1 MISTRRM
8 PHPKIREKE
17 DKRLLKSKTFK
28 STNFLRHPGIRQCL
42 LPLAA
47 CSLAGL
53 LADSANAQSR
63 IQPSGIFF
71 AKSTVVAETLPDAPE
86 AVSSSSVMPTAPI
99 AIVADGHSSATLKMA
114 GPYDKYIEP
123 GQSVPQINAHDK
135 FVLGVK
141 DAFSPF
147 SFVGWLIGAG
157 YEQAADSSPNYG
169 HNSVAFGKRLGAGAL
184 RNVSEGIFG
193 DSILAPILHEDPRY
207 YKMGPGH
214 NFVKR
219 IAYSGTRA
227 IIIRK
232 DNGGNTFNFA
242 QLGGNLG
249 GAMLTNVYYPDLN
262 RGFTQTAETFG
273 TSVGGSALGFVV
285 SEFLSGFLQAVHLQ
299 HHD

>member
-8 PHPKIREKE
+8 PHPQTREEE
-17 DKRLLKSKTFK
+17 DKRLPKSETLN
-28 STNFLRHPGIRQCL
+28 SNNLLRYHKVRRCL
-42 LPLAA
+42 LPLAVCA
-47 CSLAGL
+47 LASA
-53 LADSANAQSR
+53 LADSANAQFR

-71 AKSTVVAETLPDAPE
+71 AESTVVAETLPDAPE
-86 AVSSSSVMPTAPI
+86 AVSSSSVMPTAPV
-99 AIVADGHSSATLKMA
+99 AIVADEHPSATIKMA

-123 GQSVPQINAHDK
+123 GQSVPRINAHDK

-147 SFVGWLIGAG
+147 SFAGWLIGAG
-157 YEQAADSSPNYG
+157 YEQVTDSSPNYG

-184 RNVSEGIFG
+184 RDVTEGVLG

-207 YKMGPGH
+207 YKMGPSH

-219 IAYSGTRA
+219 VVYSGTRA
-227 IIIRK
+227 IITRK
-232 DNGGNTFNFA
+232 DNGGHTLNFA
-242 QLGGNLG
+242 QIGGNLG
-249 GAMLTNVYYPDLN
+249 GAILTNVYYPDLN